1 MKKTPLEF
9 AQDLLKD
16 AEINLAKAKHRVKTA
31 QQKQEEKRLKN
42 PKYNRPDIPDT
53 NSEIQNL
60 EYKIEIY
67 KYIIKAV
74 EEKMERES

>member
-31 QQKQEEKRLKN
+31 QQKQKEKRLKKKQEMN
-42 PKYNRPDIPDT
+42 G
-53 NSEIQNL
+53 
-60 EYKIEIY
+60 KI
-67 KYIIKAV
+67 
-74 EEKMERES
+74 